1 MIAVIDYGRGNLGSV
16 EKAFRRI
23 GMPAV
28 ITQDPRSLDEADAV
42 VLPGDGAFHDAM
54 ANLDRLGLVPALRR
68 ALDGSRPCL
77 GICLGYQLLFSTS
90 EEFGEGRGLDV
101 VPGAVRR
108 LPAGRKIPH
117 MGWNRVEHAGELR
130 LFDGIPSGAH
140 FYFVHSFY
148 PVVAGS
154 VIAGTVSTALTEGGL
169 RQTRVAPDA
178 RFDASYAR
186 SVAPGARFDASDA
199 RSGAPDAGSL
209 VPEAQSVALR
219 TAWCEYGVR
228 FAAAIEV
235 GRIHATQFHPE
246 KSQRWGLRM
255 LENFAAIVKSGR

>member
-1 MIAVIDYGRGNLGSV
+1 MIAIVDYGRGNLGSV
-16 EKAFRRI
+16 EKAFRRVGI
-23 GMPAV
+23 PAS
-28 ITQDPRSLDEADAV
+28 ITQDPRAVDDADAV

-54 ANLDRLGLVPALRR
+54 ATLERLGLVPALRR
-68 ALDGSRPCL
+68 ALDGSRPFL

-90 EEFGEGRGLDV
+90 DEFGEGRGLDV

-108 LPAGRKIPH
+108 LPEGRKIPH
-117 MGWNRVEHAGELR
+117 MGWNRVEHAGDLK

-154 VIAGTVSTALTEGGL
+154 VSTAWTAGGL
-169 RQTRVAPDA
+169 RQAGVAPDA
-178 RFDASYAR
+178 RS
-186 SVAPGARFDASDA
+186 GAADA
-199 RSGAPDAGSL
+199 RSGALDARCDASGT
-209 VPEAQSVALR
+209 PSVLR
-219 TAWCEYGVR
+219 SAWCDYGVR

-255 LENFAAIVKSGR
+255 LENFAAVVKSGR

>member
-16 EKAFRRI
+16 EKAFRRV
-23 GMPAV
+23 GCPAV
-28 ITQDPRSLDEADAV
+28 VTQDPRAVDDAQAV

-54 ANLDRLGLVPALRR
+54 RNLDALGLLPALRR
-68 ALDGSRPCL
+68 ALDGTRPFL

-108 LPAGRKIPH
+108 LPPGPKIPH
-117 MGWNRVEHAGELR
+117 MGWNRVEHAGDLK
-130 LFDGIPSGAH
+130 LFDGIPPAAR

-148 PVVAGS
+148 PVVAG
-154 VIAGTVSTALTEGGL
+154 TLSTPCGEGGL
-169 RQTRVAPDA
+169 TQMRVAPE
-178 RFDASYAR
+178 AR
-186 SVAPGARFDASDA
+186 SDRPEMRVAPEAR
-199 RSGAPDAGSL
+199 P
-209 VPEAQSVALR
+209 LR
-219 TAWCEYGVR
+219 IAWCQYGIR

-235 GRIHATQFHPE
+235 GRIYATQFHPE

-255 LENFAAIVKSGR
+255 LENFAAIVKDGA